1 MRYTEAAFQADLCG
15 IHATGVVQALA
26 IVRDHLA
33 HGTSPDDALA
43 LAEKWAEA
51 ARAAA
56 EEAQAAAEDGR

>member
-1 MRYTEAAFQADLCG
+1 MCG
-15 IHATGVVQALA
+15 LHATGVVQALA

-33 HGTSPDDALA
+33 RGTSPDDALA

-56 EEAQAAAEDGR
+56 EEAKAAAEDGR